1 MRILPPSLS
10 GEDGGSS
17 TSRSGAEYF
26 VKAVSMSASSDFLLS
41 ICSARGCTVGWIWGN
56 PTSNEDSHVKHLT
69 IMNYLENL
77 KFKDHL
83 NIKTNQV
90 GQSYKPFLTDK
101 IYFDL
106 VSQEMV

>member
-1 MRILPPSLS
+1 
-10 GEDGGSS
+10 
-17 TSRSGAEYF
+17 
-26 VKAVSMSASSDFLLS
+26 
-41 ICSARGCTVGWIWGN
+41 
-56 PTSNEDSHVKHLT
+56 
-69 IMNYLENL
+69 MNYLENL